1 MMSLTARRQDTFWV
15 TVTAL
20 LLACN
25 LLDATLTLCAIEF
38 GDAIEAN
45 PLMAALLAHGP
56 TLFVIVKHLLVS
68 AGLVL
73 LWRFRTRPLAR
84 AGAWLVLPIYPA
96 LVMYEVT
103 QCLS

>member
-1 MMSLTARRQDTFWV
+1 MSRRQEAFWV
-15 TVTAL
+15 TVTAAI
-20 LLACN
+20 LACN
-25 LLDATLTLCAIEF
+25 LVDAALTLCAVEF
-38 GDAIEAN
+38 GDAVEAN

-56 TLFVIVKHLLVS
+56 TVFVIVKHLLVS
-68 AGLVL
+68 VGIVL

-96 LVMYEVT
+96 LVMYEVS